1 MAYFICE
8 VHTDCAHEAEIVALL
23 NDCGVAGVAVEG
35 AAFVREAIAEGLAE
49 IWDEQQIQYD
59 DDSLVVKGFYPE
71 DQDITAEKE
80 KLTAALAIYEML
92 NGVSLQY
99 SFYSLADEEWQDAW
113 KQYYKPFRVGNR
125 LIIKPTWEDYVP
137 EKEDIIIELDPG
149 LAFGTGSHP
158 TTNGALRLLERYVK
172 AGDQVLDCGC
182 GSGIL
187 AVAAAKLGAEKVYAV
202 DIDHDAVLSAVRNI
216 RINGLFTKI
225 EVFCDDVTKRSFQRL
240 APFQIVVANIVAD
253 VILPMLHSAT
263 ALTEKGNLLI
273 AGGIIAHRKEEV
285 FAALAEHGFSV
296 KDVLCEGDWVTL
308 AAERI

>member
-49 IWDEQQIQYD
+49 IWDEQQIQND

-158 TTNGALRLLERYVK
+158 TTNGALRLFKRYVK

-187 AVAAAKLGAEKVYAV
+187 AVAAESYGAEKVYAV
-202 DIDHDAVLSAVRNI
+202 DIDHDAVLSASEI
-216 RINGLFTKI
+216 LRINSLLR
-225 EVFCDDVTKRSFQRL
+225 RSKYFVMMLRS
-240 APFQIVVANIVAD
+240 AAFNDWHRFRIVAGQYRCRCD
-253 VILPMLHSAT
+253 
-263 ALTEKGNLLI
+263 
-273 AGGIIAHRKEEV
+273 
-285 FAALAEHGFSV
+285 
-296 KDVLCEGDWVTL
+296 
-308 AAERI
+308 